1 MSGHSI
7 NEGVRRRRVKAA
19 VFRFIICAACMRARF
34 SCNCQLEIAD
44 SLHYWWGGMGLMD
57 YSSLEADIHY
67 RFVIKH
73 LDLADDDE
81 VYKAK
86 ATRTGCLDASQRHST
101 LLL

>member
-1 MSGHSI
+1 
-7 NEGVRRRRVKAA
+7 
-19 VFRFIICAACMRARF
+19 
-34 SCNCQLEIAD
+34 
-44 SLHYWWGGMGLMD
+44 MD

-73 LDLADDDE
+73 LDLADDDDE